1 MAVAALS
8 ATLPALLLQLSQQM
22 MGQAE
27 GPELEKLQAIH
38 RRLLGQLTQVL
49 SSPQTSS
56 REAAVAVAGIGELAA
71 PTKRFFGQQVNSCSC
86 HQCIALA
93 DS

>member
-1 MAVAALS
+1 MTLATLS
-8 ATLPALLLQLSQQM
+8 ASLPARLLQLSHQM
-22 MGQAE
+22 MGQAQ
-27 GPELEKLQAIH
+27 GQELERLQAIH

-71 PTKRFFGQQVNSCSC
+71 PTKRFFGQQVTS
-86 HQCIALA
+86 ALA
-93 DS
+93 MNA